1 MAIGK
6 ELTRP
11 KWRESDCASFGS
23 PSLNK
28 KIWTNG
34 PSPRSQLQ
42 FSNLV
47 SWILAFCV
55 QESLRSPLT
64 SAGIP
69 IPTPASA
76 WRQSN
81 HIPNGRIWSSIASDE
96 ADKRLKR
103 TSVKKFLNSIF
114 DEFWFTCTDKK
125 NGSEL
130 PPQPPLHY
138 APSTTKKWGGVG
150 WGGQT
155 WKLAPAPKERQLY

>member
-11 KWRESDCASFGS
+11 EWPESDCASFGS

-42 FSNLV
+42 ISNLV

-81 HIPNGRIWSSIASDE
+81 HIPNTTACCTGPLSTARQSYEYISLKHIHTWHVSKYQHHRYKWSISVEQCTEGRIYRACYASF
-96 ADKRLKR
+96 A
-103 TSVKKFLNSIF
+103 N
-114 DEFWFTCTDKK
+114 
-125 NGSEL
+125 
-130 PPQPPLHY
+130 
-138 APSTTKKWGGVG
+138 ASTLIQALSYVAT
-150 WGGQT
+150 QT
-155 WKLAPAPKERQLY
+155 